1 MIVVDTTDL
10 VVGSGELI
18 ERVDAQGE
26 TNLIKVVIDTEA
38 PTHYF
43 YIGTSDRD
51 LYTIYEDTS
60 VPDPNKMWKFFVL
73 PDGTYEYE
81 EYTPPSPFPFP

>member
-10 VVGSGELI
+10 VVGSGPLI

-26 TNLIKVVIDTEA
+26 KDLIKVWIDLDN
-38 PTHYF
+38 PNGFF
-43 YIGTSDRD
+43 YIGTTDRD
-51 LYTIYEDTS
+51 LYVIYTDTS
-60 VPDPNKMWKFFVL
+60 VPDPNKIWKFIVL

-81 EYTPPSPFPFP
+81 DVTPPTPPGP